1 MQWQQMAK
9 GKSLVMCALI
19 EREDGT
25 GDEAKSL
32 EFGICSG
39 VQPG

>member
-1 MQWQQMAK
+1 MQWQQITK

-19 EREDGT
+19 EREDGV

-32 EFGICSG
+32 EFEIRSV

>member
-19 EREDGT
+19 EREDGA
-25 GDEAKSL
+25 GGEAKGSEL
-32 EFGICSG
+32 EICQV
-39 VQPG
+39 VQPR